1 MKFNYK
7 LAILGGVLFSA
18 IALTWWSFTPG
29 SPDLHSSGPSARRV
43 TVSKSNSASQNR
55 TRISE
60 PQDLA
65 DDTTPKPTAEVP
77 TKGTLEH
84 RCLQLAER
92 DPRAAVTLAINTCA
106 YETQPGL
113 LENLVAQWAA
123 HDIQAS
129 HEWVLQQQPGEWRD
143 GLMERVAFIGSQS
156 NPVAAAR
163 IVTEEMTPG
172 QIQTEAAISVLHQWA
187 LRDLN
192 AAAAWASTF
201 PEGPL
206 RQRAMGEIEGLR
218 KAQLT
223 GGL

>member
-18 IALTWWSFTPG
+18 IALTWWPFTPG
-29 SPDLHSSGPSARRV
+29 SPDLHSRGPSARRV
-43 TVSKSNSASQNR
+43 TVSKSNSASQNL
-55 TRISE
+55 TQPSK
-60 PQDLA
+60 PQYRP

-77 TKGTLEH
+77 SKGTLEH

-92 DPRAAVTLAINTCA
+92 DPRAAVILAINTLA

-113 LENLVAQWAA
+113 LENLTAQWAT
-123 HDIQAS
+123 HDLQAS
-129 HEWVLQQQPGEWRD
+129 HDWVLQQEPGEWRD

-163 IVTEEMTPG
+163 IVTQEMTPG
-172 QIQTEAAISVLHQWA
+172 QIQTETAISVLHQWA
-187 LRDLN
+187 LRDVN
-192 AAAAWASTF
+192 AAAAWAATF

-206 RQRAMGEIEGLR
+206 RQRAMNDIEGIR
-218 KAQLT
+218 KVH
-223 GGL
+223 